1 MVAHSSRAA
10 DDEHRQHVGWINA
23 SRWYMA
29 MHMNRINAVLARMLA
44 AVAATAAPASVQAD
58 NANLH
63 TFHCLHGCPVGAPAN
78 DDLIVREIYTLA
90 SNPLTKLA
98 DWVAYR
104 VTPDTVGPSQQRNWQ
119 ADPALAPDESLEEDD
134 YDGASAALQVD
145 RGHQAPLAAFSGTP
159 FWSET
164 NKLSNITPQAS
175 ALNQGAWQRLEA
187 RENTLAVEGKLAVY
201 VLTGPLFERLMAPLP
216 AGPALH
222 RVPSGYWKV
231 VATADGRMTAFLF
244 DQQTPRGADYC
255 AMRAPLQEVV
265 LRARLVLFPGPG
277 APAEWRPLD
286 SNLGCAGEA
295 PRRSIAERIQ
305 TR

>member
-1 MVAHSSRAA
+1 MRHTLR
-10 DDEHRQHVGWINA
+10 G
-23 SRWYMA
+23 
-29 MHMNRINAVLARMLA
+29 VLRLA
-44 AVAATAAPASVQAD
+44 AFLVAVPALAD

-78 DDLIVREIYTLA
+78 DGIVVREIYTLA

-104 VTPDTVGPSQQRNWQ
+104 VTPDTVGPSQQRNW
-119 ADPALAPDESLEEDD
+119 AVDPALAPDETLEEDD
-134 YDGASAALQVD
+134 YNGASAALHVD

-159 FWSET
+159 FWNET
-164 NKLSNITPQAS
+164 NVLSNITPQAA

-187 RENTLAVEGKLAVY
+187 RENTLAVKGKLAVY
-201 VLTGPLFERLMAPLP
+201 VVTGPLFERLMAPLP

-231 VATADGRMTAFLF
+231 VATADGRLTAFLF
-244 DQQTPRGADYC
+244 DQQTQRGADYC
-255 AMRAPLQEVV
+255 AMRAPLEEVV

-277 APAEWRPLD
+277 APTTWRPLD
-286 SNLGCAGEA
+286 GELGCKQAASVRPEGA
-295 PRRSIAERIQ
+295 RIE

>member
-1 MVAHSSRAA
+1 MGLRSRAA
-10 DDEHRQHVGWINA
+10 I
-23 SRWYMA
+23 
-29 MHMNRINAVLARMLA
+29 LA
-44 AVAATAAPASVQAD
+44 AAGALSPASTGAAD
-58 NANLH
+58 ANLQ
-63 TFHCLHGCPVGAPAN
+63 TFHCLHGCPVGAPAS
-78 DDLIVREIYTLA
+78 DDIVVREIYTLA

-104 VTPDTVGPSQQRNWQ
+104 VTPDTVGPSQQRNWR
-119 ADPALAPDESLEEDD
+119 AVPALAPDETLEEDD
-134 YDGASAALQVD
+134 YDGASAALHVD

-164 NKLSNITPQAS
+164 NVLSNITPQAS

-187 RENTLAVEGKLAVY
+187 RENALAVAHKLAVY

-255 AMRAPLQEVV
+255 GMRAQLQEVV
-265 LRARLVLFPGPG
+265 LRARLTLFPGPG

-286 SNLGCAGEA
+286 GELGCVGEA
-295 PRRSIAERIQ
+295 PARPEGEVIV

>member
-1 MVAHSSRAA
+1 MTHITRVSTFVIAA
-10 DDEHRQHVGWINA
+10 A
-23 SRWYMA
+23 A
-29 MHMNRINAVLARMLA
+29 AVLSSL
-44 AVAATAAPASVQAD
+44 PAHAD

-90 SNPLTKLA
+90 SNPVTKLA

-119 ADPALAPDESLEEDD
+119 ADPALAPDETLEEDD
-134 YDGASAALQVD
+134 YDGASAALHVD

-159 FWSET
+159 FWADT
-164 NKLSNITPQAS
+164 NVMSNITPQAS

-255 AMRAPLQEVV
+255 AMRAPLEEVV
-265 LRARLVLFPGPG
+265 LRTRLVLFPGPST
-277 APAEWRPLD
+277 PAAWRPLD
-286 SNLGCAGEA
+286 SELGCAGEA
-295 PRRSIAERIQ
+295 PGRSDGERIQ

>member
-1 MVAHSSRAA
+1 MNRNARSALLLAATMPAMVAPMSA
-10 DDEHRQHVGWINA
+10 G
-23 SRWYMA
+23 
-29 MHMNRINAVLARMLA
+29 
-44 AVAATAAPASVQAD
+44 AD

-104 VTPDTVGPSQQRNWQ
+104 VTPETIGPSQERNWA
-119 ADPALAPDESLEEDD
+119 ADPALASDETLDPDA
-134 YDGASAALQVD
+134 YDGASAALRVD

-159 FWSET
+159 FWADT
-164 NKLSNITPQAS
+164 NVLSNITPQAS
-175 ALNQGAWQRLEA
+175 ALNQGPWQRLEA
-187 RENTLAVEGKLAVY
+187 RENKLATSTRIAVY

-231 VATADGRMTAFLF
+231 LATSDGRLTAFLF
-244 DQQTPRGADYC
+244 DQHTPRGADYC
-255 AMRAPLQEVV
+255 AMRASLDEVV
-265 LRARLVLFPGPG
+265 LRTRLALFPGPG
-277 APAEWRPLD
+277 TPMWRPLD
-286 SNLGCAGEA
+286 SDLGCTAEVPARPA
-295 PRRSIAERIQ
+295 PEKISQR
-305 TR
+305 